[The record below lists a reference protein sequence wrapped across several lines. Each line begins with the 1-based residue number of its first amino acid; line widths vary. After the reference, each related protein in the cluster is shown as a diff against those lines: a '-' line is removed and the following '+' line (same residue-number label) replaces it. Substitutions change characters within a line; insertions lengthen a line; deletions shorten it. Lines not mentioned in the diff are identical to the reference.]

1 MGKKNKT
8 KGYTLKLADKTVLA
22 KKKTKKK
29 QPQTKTVCITR
40 IYFMLQILGNKVNY
54 MQLLNLITM
63 GSGVEVNKI
72 NTKSYDVC

>member
-1 MGKKNKT
+1 MGEKNKT

-22 KKKTKKK
+22 KKKTKN
-29 QPQTKTVCITR
+29 PQTKTVCITR

>member
-22 KKKTKKK
+22 KKKKKK

>member
-22 KKKTKKK
+22 KKKKT
-29 QPQTKTVCITR
+29 QTKTVCIIR

>member
-1 MGKKNKT
+1 MGEKNKT

-22 KKKTKKK
+22 KKKKKTH
-29 QPQTKTVCITR
+29 TKTVCITR

>member
-22 KKKTKKK
+22 KKQKNK
-29 QPQTKTVCITR
+29 PQTKTVCITK

-63 GSGVEVNKI
+63 GSGVEVNKT

>member
-22 KKKTKKK
+22 QKKKT
-29 QPQTKTVCITR
+29 QTKTVCITR